1 MFCHKINLGPLLRS
15 IPARGTF
22 LGSVRALTG
31 RYEIQIV
38 KIRFSKVEGT
48 QRFLNLSFSIGEVW
62 F

>member
-15 IPARGTF
+15 IPARETF

-31 RYEIQIV
+31 WCEIQIV